1 MSMADVFIHSAVSLG
16 CESPPAE
23 IEVQN
28 ARYLLIWVPE
38 STGQLRAQILMVLG
52 QILRS

>member
-1 MSMADVFIHSAVSLG
+1 MTMADVFIHSAVSLG

-28 ARYLLIWVPE
+28 ARYLLI
-38 STGQLRAQILMVLG
+38 
-52 QILRS
+52 